1 MRTTGNPMLNSS
13 KNGPIPQAEGAVS
26 FTLEQLYRR
35 GRAALAALPGA
46 GDNSPMEAA
55 FLFRHIFGI
64 GREELFLRGQEPA
77 SPEQAG
83 AFFALIR
90 RRLEGEPL
98 QYLLGEWEFY
108 GLDFFVGPGVLIPRP
123 ETELLVEAALESVGG
138 IPSPSLLDLC
148 SGSGCIPIALG
159 HALPEAQAWGAELS
173 PPALGYFR
181 QNLAAH
187 RLPNV
192 TAVEGDIFALPE
204 DITWRRYHAITA
216 NPPYIPK
223 KELPNLQA
231 EVQRE
236 PPLALDGG
244 EDGLDFYRR
253 LPGICL
259 PLLEPGGWLL
269 LEIGEG
275 QGEAVSSLL
284 AAAGFQHMQVKADL
298 SGLERLV
305 RGQAPRR

>member
-1 MRTTGNPMLNSS
+1 M
-13 KNGPIPQAEGAVS
+13 
-26 FTLEQLYRR
+26 
-35 GRAALAALPGA
+35 
-46 GDNSPMEAA
+46 
-55 FLFRHIFGI
+55 
-64 GREELFLRGQEPA
+64 
-77 SPEQAG
+77 
-83 AFFALIR
+83 ALIR

-123 ETELLVEAALESVGG
+123 ETELLVEAALESVRG

-159 HALPEAQAWGAELS
+159 HALPQAQAWGVELS